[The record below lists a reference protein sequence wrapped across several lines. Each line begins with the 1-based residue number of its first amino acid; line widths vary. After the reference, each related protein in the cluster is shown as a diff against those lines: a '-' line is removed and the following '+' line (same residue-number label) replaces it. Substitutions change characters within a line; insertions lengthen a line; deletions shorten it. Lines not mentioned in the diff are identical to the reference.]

1 MGRKRGRDQGLGN
14 VKFINLGSHLPQ
26 IYNEG
31 KGGGEEREH
40 WTKIGQGSQ
49 AGGRGLIG
57 LFFFF
62 FWSHVPPSMLPR
74 ALPEL
79 QGYPACLAWEAI
91 SSGPLDCDL
100 CFPGLWAPE
109 GPNDSAW

>member
-1 MGRKRGRDQGLGN
+1 MGRKGGRDQGLGN
-14 VKFINLGSHLPQ
+14 VKFINLSSHLPQ

-49 AGGRGLIG
+49 AGGRGLTG

-62 FWSHVPPSMLPR
+62 GPTSHQSMLPR
-74 ALPEL
+74 ALLEL
-79 QGYPACLAWEAI
+79 QGYSACLAWKQLVQ
-91 SSGPLDCDL
+91 GP
-100 CFPGLWAPE
+100 
-109 GPNDSAW
+109 

>member
-1 MGRKRGRDQGLGN
+1 MGRKGGRDQGLGN
-14 VKFINLGSHLPQ
+14 VKFIILGSHLPQ

-57 LFFFF
+57 LFFFL
-62 FWSHVPPSMLPR
+62 VPHPTIHAASCPSGVARLPR
-74 ALPEL
+74 L
-79 QGYPACLAWEAI
+79 
-91 SSGPLDCDL
+91 
-100 CFPGLWAPE
+100 PGL
-109 GPNDSAW
+109 GSN

>member
-1 MGRKRGRDQGLGN
+1 MGRKGGRDQGLGN
-14 VKFINLGSHLPQ
+14 AKFINLGSHLPQ

-57 LFFFF
+57 LFSFGPTSHHPCCLVP
-62 FWSHVPPSMLPR
+62 FWSCKVTLP
-74 ALPEL
+74 AWPGKQLV
-79 QGYPACLAWEAI
+79 QGP
-91 SSGPLDCDL
+91 
-100 CFPGLWAPE
+100 
-109 GPNDSAW
+109 